1 MDGYIKSTAVAK
13 ELGMSERKIKE
24 IARNQHVTYFTASGS
39 YWMSD
44 GSNGVQGKDIYTA
57 IAKAG
62 AKTTSNRKSGASAG
76 AKKRTK
82 KKG

>member
-62 AKTTSNRKSGASAG
+62 TRTTSNRKTGASAG